1 VKVELILVRKTDV
14 AVGAEVET
22 VDLGERD
29 LIPRISETLFY
40 RGLEYEVTEVGW
52 DYAKGSVSIGAGTNL
67 N

>member
-1 VKVELILVRKTDV
+1 VSAVKVELILVRKTDV
-14 AVGAEVET
+14 AAGAEVET

-52 DYAKGSVSIGAGTNL
+52 DYAKGSVSIGARY
-67 N
+67 